1 MLCHHTQ
8 YIYFFVLGDSD
19 NIKVEIIVLRRIF
32 FRNLCVFDDL
42 FFRVLQILLYPAK
55 AYHSQTKNIKVIF
68 DFGGRFFAT
77 FKKKKDAEKNE
88 KLITMR

>member
-1 MLCHHTQ
+1 
-8 YIYFFVLGDSD
+8 
-19 NIKVEIIVLRRIF
+19 
-32 FRNLCVFDDL
+32 VFGDL

-77 FKKKKDAEKNE
+77 FKKKKDADKNE